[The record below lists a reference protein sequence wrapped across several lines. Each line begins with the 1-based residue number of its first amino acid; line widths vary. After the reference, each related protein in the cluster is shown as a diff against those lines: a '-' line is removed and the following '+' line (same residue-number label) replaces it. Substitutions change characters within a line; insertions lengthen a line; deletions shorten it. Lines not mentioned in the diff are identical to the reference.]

1 MNRQRLLRVINCI
14 LFLSFVIQAATA
26 GIIFLRLRIPH
37 ARMVFEV
44 HELNG
49 VLFIALVLTH
59 IVLNWGWV
67 KANFFAPAR
76 APHI

>member
-1 MNRQRLLRVINCI
+1 M
-14 LFLSFVIQAATA
+14 QAVTA
-26 GIIFLRLRIPH
+26 GIIILRLRVPH
-37 ARMVFEV
+37 TRMVFEL

-49 VLFIALVLTH
+49 VLFIAVALTH

-76 APHI
+76 APRM

>member
-1 MNRQRLLRVINCI
+1 MNCF
-14 LFLSFVIQAATA
+14 LFLSFIVQAVTA
-26 GIIFLRLRIPH
+26 CIILSQLKIPYM
-37 ARMVFEV
+37 RMVFEL

-49 VLFIALVLTH
+49 VLFIALALTH

-76 APHI
+76 APRM

>member
-1 MNRQRLLRVINCI
+1 
-14 LFLSFVIQAATA
+14 
-26 GIIFLRLRIPH
+26 
-37 ARMVFEV
+37 MVFEV

-76 APHI
+76 VPHI